1 MMNNFTDE
9 QKEQILKCA
18 QKLQSLMFRN
28 VDPKDSFKELIK
40 LGYDRDIINA
50 SLALLEQAVHH
61 NKSEDNEIARCIESS
76 MASISYER
84 TDEVS
89 KDSFTTDK
97 FYGICTDV
105 YKNLTNT
112 NARATPLVFLWV
124 KGLKKLG
131 VVPIEVEGQ
140 DVSPMD
146 YLKTIVYHENP
157 DAYCFCGEASMK
169 TTQKPLKQY
178 SYGDILNDPSSKD
191 IVIVQGNT
199 KKGDANYNAMYD
211 MIFEQDGHIE
221 LKLMEDYNG
230 ENMESEKLP

>member
-9 QKEQILKCA
+9 QKEEILRCA

-28 VDPKDSFKELIK
+28 VDPKESFKELIK

-97 FYGICTDV
+97 FYGKV
-105 YKNLTNT
+105 
-112 NARATPLVFLWV
+112 
-124 KGLKKLG
+124 
-131 VVPIEVEGQ
+131 
-140 DVSPMD
+140 
-146 YLKTIVYHENP
+146 
-157 DAYCFCGEASMK
+157 
-169 TTQKPLKQY
+169 
-178 SYGDILNDPSSKD
+178 
-191 IVIVQGNT
+191 
-199 KKGDANYNAMYD
+199 
-211 MIFEQDGHIE
+211 
-221 LKLMEDYNG
+221 
-230 ENMESEKLP
+230 

>member
-1 MMNNFTDE
+1 MNEFTKE
-9 QKEQILKCA
+9 QKDEILKCA

-28 VDPKDSFKELIK
+28 VDPANSFKELIK
-40 LGYDRDIINA
+40 LGYDRDIIHA
-50 SLALLEQAVHH
+50 SLALLEQAVEH
-61 NKSEDNEIARCIESS
+61 NKSNDNEVARCIERS
-76 MASISYER
+76 MANIKRER

-112 NARATPLVFLWV
+112 EARATPLVFLWV

-146 YLKTIVYHENP
+146 YLKSIVYHENP

-169 TTQKPLKQY
+169 TTKKPLKQY

-191 IVIVQGNT
+191 IVIIQGNS
-199 KKGDANYNAMYD
+199 KKGDSQYNAMYD

-221 LKLMEDYNG
+221 LKLMEEFIG